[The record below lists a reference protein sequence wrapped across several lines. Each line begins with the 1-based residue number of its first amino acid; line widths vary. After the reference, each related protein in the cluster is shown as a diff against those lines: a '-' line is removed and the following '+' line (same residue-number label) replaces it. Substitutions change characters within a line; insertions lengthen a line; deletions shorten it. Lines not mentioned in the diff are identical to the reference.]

1 MQPIPRYSSYST
13 NTANEQVNEAMCV
26 GFTRPPIGH
35 PRKMTKIWLR
45 NTINYGV
52 MAPFR
57 KQTRLMALVT
67 DWDCF
72 VIYVLTSYDTM
83 TSTLAVGP
91 RFYGHDRKTCLE
103 TVNILVT
110 KLYLSKHSTAACLS
124 DKIIYSFF
132 HMYRFLSNKFR

>member
-13 NTANEQVNEAMCV
+13 KTANEQVNEAMCV

-91 RFYGHDRKTCLE
+91 RFMAMIGR
-103 TVNILVT
+103 LVWRQ
-110 KLYLSKHSTAACLS
+110 ST
-124 DKIIYSFF
+124 F
-132 HMYRFLSNKFR
+132 